1 MFHILERW
9 YQLPDSRG
17 VSGRADENQQ
27 GDQGVCRKN
36 DGPDQEHSSGPEAQV
51 CACALAYNKEPCDRD
66 QIELDVSRKAGKTP
80 CVGQSLNKFIDYNNL
95 VNLEVSLAYPTS
107 HDQLLDLNIKL
118 AMKVQNTS
126 STIHGKSHKTVK
138 CEFCDSNNPKD
149 KTLMNDR
156 TRLDYFVSII
166 MWVKRNYES
175 ETRKKMT
182 LNKVP
187 AKKNWSK
194 VNPLL
199 QLNLL

>member
-1 MFHILERW
+1 MKINKVTKECVEKMTVQIRNTPVDLKHNFVLV
-9 YQLPDSRG
+9 P
-17 VSGRADENQQ
+17 
-27 GDQGVCRKN
+27 
-36 DGPDQEHSSGPEAQV
+36 
-51 CACALAYNKEPCDRD
+51 LAYNKETCDWD

-138 CEFCDSNNPKD
+138 YEFCDSNNPKD

-166 MWVKRNYES
+166 LWVKRNYES

-182 LNKVP
+182 LKKVP
-187 AKKNWSK
+187 AKKNGQRLTPYY
-194 VNPLL
+194 N
-199 QLNLL
+199 